1 MQTELFG
8 AFASADVAS
17 ASVAAFAA
25 AWISVASVAAVAA
38 WHVVAAVAA
47 WHVVAAAPYSV
58 VPPYQKQHH
67 WETLG
72 EGATSSFHDHLENPS
87 FALA

>member
-25 AWISVASVAAVAA
+25 AWISVAS
-38 WHVVAAVAA
+38 VAAVAA